1 MNKRIF
7 LVKSKESHRC
17 PSCNDHLSGYDHRKR
32 KLILDTGETQWYLL
46 RRLKCKS
53 CGSLHIELLDI
64 MQPFK
69 HYSSQT
75 IESELDGTSVDCPAE
90 NSTIN
95 TWKRQIKDN
104 LHQINGALKAVWMK
118 YHNEDLSIL
127 SHDSLLESIK
137 ATGSG
142 WLTNVTQ
149 MLLKSGLR
157 LPTLFAFSP

>member
-1 MNKRIF
+1 M
-7 LVKSKESHRC
+7 VKSKESHRC
-17 PSCNDHLSGYDHRKR
+17 PDCNEYLSGYDHRKR
-32 KLILDTGETQWYLL
+32 KLILDSGEVHWYLL

-53 CGSLHIELLDI
+53 CNTLHIELLDI

-75 IESELDGTSVDCPAE
+75 IETELDSTTGDCPAE
-90 NSTIN
+90 KSTSN
-95 TWKRQIKDN
+95 TWKRQVNDN

-118 YHNEDLSIL
+118 HHNKDVSIL

-137 ATGSG
+137 ATGPG

-149 MLLKSGLR
+149 ILLRSGLG